1 MRVNVSG
8 GVSFS
13 GHPINVPTGLSVTFY
28 TNSDTDSEAMS
39 FSPKPGTT
47 ATSPFT
53 DGSTSFAVAGT
64 TGVTKTTIGTA
75 GSFNMNVGNRTGE
88 LDITTAR

>member
-1 MRVNVSG
+1 MRVNVSS

-13 GHPINVPTGLSVTFY
+13 GHPISVPGGLSINFY
-28 TNSDTDSEAMS
+28 TNSDSDSEQMS

-47 ATSPFT
+47 PTSPFT
-53 DGSTSFAVAGT
+53 DGSTSFTVDGT

-75 GSFNMNVGNRTGE
+75 GSFNMNIGSRTGE
-88 LDITTAR
+88 LDITTAK